1 MQDLK
6 SRKRVKSDEDRSK
19 DSADSPGA
27 VNNADLSSQKV
38 ILDPEQMLELLF
50 DSKPV
55 RDPFDEVRNRFHVV
69 IDI

>member
-6 SRKRVKSDEDRSK
+6 SRKRVKSDKDRSK
-19 DSADSPGA
+19 DSVDGPGA

-55 RDPFDEVRNRFHVV
+55 RDPFDEVRNRFHIV